1 MRWKSFFL
9 IDPAMCGI
17 AGIISTS
24 KGSPDLERHLHAMQ
38 QGLLHRG
45 PDDEGFWTNASRSAG
60 LAHTRLSILD
70 LSADG
75 HQPMISSD
83 GRRVI
88 CFNGEIYNFRE
99 LRAEL
104 EGKGAVFKTQSDT
117 EVLLHLY
124 QHSGEGMVEQL
135 RGMFAFCIWD
145 EVRQEALLARD
156 PLGIKPLYVH
166 ESAGRLAFASE
177 LRSLCASGLFT
188 PSLDPKAVQRY
199 FETGTV
205 PEPMTLVNE
214 VRMLEAGHTLVWRA
228 GGTRRRRFWQLNF
241 NSSSN
246 GDPVAVT
253 REALL
258 DSVRHHFVSDVPV
271 GVFLSGGIDSTAIL
285 ALANETGHRGIS
297 SFSIAV
303 DDAAADESPV
313 ARRTAAHFGSDHHE
327 MSLDAGVAKALFG
340 QFLQHLD
347 QPSIDGLNT
356 FTVSSLA
363 RRHGMKVVLSG
374 LGGDELFG
382 GYSSF
387 TKIPKMLRLHPVL
400 SRVPGL
406 PAMLRRGKPQH
417 RRMAD
422 FLQSPGSVEDA
433 FGALRGIFSKPEA
446 AKLTEWITGS
456 SLQPAPLQETRDDSI
471 SANDLDSKDA
481 ISRLEITRYM
491 RNQLLRDS
499 DVMSM
504 AHSLELRVPFVDSV
518 LAAKVAQIP
527 ASQRLRPSKAL
538 LTDAV
543 PEVPAW
549 VVNQKKRGFLFPY
562 QKWLGSEWGRAFDEA
577 TAGAPVS
584 TSLWYQKWSVFVL
597 RQSLKS
603 LQLPHSCP

>member
-1 MRWKSFFL
+1 
-9 IDPAMCGI
+9 MCGI
-17 AGIISTS
+17 AGIISAS
-24 KGSPDLERHLHAMQ
+24 NGFSGLERHLHAMQ
-38 QGLLHRG
+38 VKLRHRG
-45 PDDEGFWTNASRSAG
+45 PDDAGLWMNPSHGAG

-70 LSADG
+70 LSSDG
-75 HQPMISSD
+75 HQPMISPD

-88 CFNGEIYNFRE
+88 SFNGEIYNFRE
-99 LRAEL
+99 LRADL
-104 EGKGAVFKTQSDT
+104 EGRGVTFKTHSDT
-117 EVLLHLY
+117 EVLLHLH
-124 QHSGEGMVEQL
+124 QDLGEAMVGRL

-145 EVRQEALLARD
+145 EDKQEALLARD

-166 ESAGRLAFASE
+166 EASGKLAFASE
-177 LRSLCASGLFT
+177 LRPLCASGLFA
-188 PSLDPKAVQRY
+188 PSLDPHAVRRY

-205 PEPMTLVNE
+205 PEPLTLVKE
-214 VRMLEAGHTLVWRA
+214 VRMLEAGHTMVWGA
-228 GGTRRRRFWQLNF
+228 GKSRRTQFWQLDF
-241 NSSSN
+241 SPSPS
-246 GDPVAVT
+246 GDPVAET

-285 ALANETGHRGIS
+285 ALASETGHRGIS

-303 DDAAADESPV
+303 DDEAADESAV
-313 ARRTAAHFGSDHHE
+313 ARRTAAHFGSNHHE
-327 MSLDAGVAKALFG
+327 MRLDADVARTLFG

-363 RRHGMKVVLSG
+363 RQHGMKVVLSG
-374 LGGDELFG
+374 LGGDEFFG

-387 TKIPKMLRLHPVL
+387 TKIPRMLRLHPVL
-400 SRVPGL
+400 GRVPGL
-406 PAMLRRGKPQH
+406 PAMLRHGRPQH

-422 FLQSPGSVEDA
+422 FLQGPGSVEDA
-433 FGALRGIFSKPEA
+433 FGALRGIFSRPEA
-446 AKLTEWITGS
+446 ARLTEWLTGS
-456 SLQPAPLQETRDDSI
+456 RLPPESPRATSRDSNEAGV
-471 SANDLDSKDA
+471 SNA
-481 ISRLEITRYM
+481 ISRLEVTRYM

-504 AHSLELRVPFVDSV
+504 AHGLELRVPFVDRV
-518 LAAKVAQIP
+518 LAERVAQIP
-527 ASQRLRPSKAL
+527 AALRLRPNKSL

-543 PEVPAW
+543 PEVPEW

-577 TAGAPVS
+577 AAGAPVS

-597 RQSLKS
+597 RQSLRT
-603 LQLPHSCP
+603 LQISQSCP